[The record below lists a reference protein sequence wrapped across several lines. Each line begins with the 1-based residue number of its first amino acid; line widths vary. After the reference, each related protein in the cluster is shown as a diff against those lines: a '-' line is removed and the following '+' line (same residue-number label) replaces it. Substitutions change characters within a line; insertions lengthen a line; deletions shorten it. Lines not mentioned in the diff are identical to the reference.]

1 MRPLRSLDRQ
11 GQGLT
16 IFFIALFAIPPAALL
31 IGMMSQRS
39 MWVGLL
45 SWAPFW
51 ILVAVMDT
59 PLRSLARIP
68 RSMGW
73 FCIGVTGAAF
83 FMVGRGETFSL
94 ALAAGSGAVLASLEL
109 LKDFYRRKRDAQD
122 G

>member
-1 MRPLRSLDRQ
+1 MRSLDRQ

-31 IGMMSQRS
+31 IGIMSHRS

-51 ILVAVMDT
+51 ILVAVMDG
-59 PLRSLARIP
+59 PLRNLALLP
-68 RSMGW
+68 RSLGW

-83 FMVGRGETFSL
+83 FLVGRGEPFSL
-94 ALAAGSGAVLASLEL
+94 ALAAGSGAVLAILEL
-109 LKDFYRRKRDAQD
+109 LKHFYRRKRDAQD